1 MRPINKSRQRNKG
14 NRRPNGNSINKVF
27 ESSGPEGK
35 VRGNAQQIIDKY
47 EALARDAFLSGDRV
61 AGENFK
67 QHCEHYVRILG
78 EVRANI
84 ESRSGSNYQTPFA
97 NSHGGHGGPASAH
110 DDAPN
115 KMIPENREQPGTGPK
130 DVPVDAGG

>member
-1 MRPINKSRQRNKG
+1 MRPINKSRPRNKG
-14 NRRPNGNSINKVF
+14 HRRSNGNSINKVF

-47 EALARDAFLSGDRV
+47 EALARDAFLAGDRIT
-61 AGENFK
+61 GESFK

-84 ESRSGSNYQTPFA
+84 ESRAAASNSHPPFA
-97 NSHGGHGGPASAH
+97 NNQAGSSGSQ
-110 DDAPN
+110 DDTSN
-115 KMIPENREQPGTGPK
+115 QMIAEKREQPGTGPK
-130 DVPVDAGG
+130 DVQAEAGN

>member
-84 ESRSGSNYQTPFA
+84 ENRSNANIQTPFA
-97 NSHGGHGGPASAH
+97 NSHGGPASTQ
-110 DDAPN
+110 DESPN
-115 KMIPENREQPGTGPK
+115 RMIPEGREQQGARPK

>member
-84 ESRSGSNYQTPFA
+84 ESRSNANLQTPYA
-97 NSHGGHGGPASAH
+97 NSHGGPAPAQDES
-110 DDAPN
+110 PN
-115 KMIPENREQPGTGPK
+115 RMIPEGREPQGARPK